1 MDDDRSVKFVSQL
14 FAHFP
19 SVRHDSSP
27 TLCVIV
33 ACYKYDLE
41 SLYHREKENLPIYC
55 HSLRNYKYDFERSDK
70 RRGRL
75 IRLD

>member
-1 MDDDRSVKFVSQL
+1 MDDDRSVSQL

-41 SLYHREKENLPIYC
+41 SLGREKENLPIYC
-55 HSLRNYKYDFERSDK
+55 HSLRNYKYDFEQSDK

>member
-1 MDDDRSVKFVSQL
+1 MIRFSTIRAFSI
-14 FAHFP
+14 
-19 SVRHDSSP
+19 SHDSSP

-33 ACYKYDLE
+33 ACYKYDFE
-41 SLYHREKENLPIYC
+41 SLGREKENLPTYC

-70 RRGRL
+70 RRRRL

>member
-1 MDDDRSVKFVSQL
+1 MIKTWAVDDDRSVSQL

-19 SVRHDSSP
+19 SVRYDSSP

-41 SLYHREKENLPIYC
+41 SLEKKKIYRFIATLC
-55 HSLRNYKYDFERSDK
+55 VIISMISN
-70 RRGRL
+70 GR
-75 IRLD
+75 IKGDDV